1 MKIMLAIV
9 AMALFVLVKPVVADE
24 LVQHGFNLSD
34 QTHDSGWFQKVAG
47 GEPPPTYMGACGA
60 PTPDHQPCA
69 SNQKPVC
76 WPSKDGVEQGP
87 CACRS
92 QDPVS
97 GAKLCP

>member
-60 PTPDHQPCA
+60 PTPDHQLRFESETSVLAFKGWGRAGAMCLQEP
-69 SNQKPVC
+69 
-76 WPSKDGVEQGP
+76 
-87 CACRS
+87 RS
-92 QDPVS
+92 S
-97 GAKLCP
+97 